1 MSHSVNL
8 KPRSRRGLFFV
19 GPLTINAGQ
28 YPIISSACRPAIA
41 YSRVGTGRTL
51 SAVPSSSNFPA
62 SHLGSKLGLIA
73 PSYRAFSSLPLGRP
87 TRLPGQALFCRR
99 RHQPT
104 RTRDLIACQ
113 WPRSNSLFMIVCALP
128 TERGSHPEHRFYSTT
143 PSIADFW
150 TNQSRRPHLLAATSG
165 LPPILAPLY

>member
-1 MSHSVNL
+1 VSHSVNL

-28 YPIISSACRPAIA
+28 YPIISSACRPAIV

-62 SHLGSKLGLIA
+62 SHLGGSKLGLIA

-87 TRLPGQALFCRR
+87 TLWMRFLDNHAAGPVKPQKAVL
-99 RHQPT
+99 
-104 RTRDLIACQ
+104 
-113 WPRSNSLFMIVCALP
+113 RSG
-128 TERGSHPEHRFYSTT
+128 R
-143 PSIADFW
+143 
-150 TNQSRRPHLLAATSG
+150 
-165 LPPILAPLY
+165 